1 PTPTHGHAFLEHRH
15 QLLHQRWRHHPGTGP
30 DRAGVADPAAHLPD
44 AVCLPQPGPG
54 RTHGARPVAA
64 AAADA
69 RCHGR
74 LAETGPGLPGLLLPG
89 STGCGAAAPVL
100 DARGPGDRR
109 TARFRRPGPGHAGP
123 ADGVRPVLRA
133 AVGPVLARAG
143 PGGLARPAPAPGA

>member
-1 PTPTHGHAFLEHRH
+1 SFPTRRPSD
-15 QLLHQRWRHHPGTGP
+15 LL
-30 DRAGVADPAAHLPD
+30 LPD

-89 STGCGAAAPVL
+89 STGCGAAVPVL

-133 AVGPVLARAG
+133 AVGPVLAHAG
-143 PGGLARPAPAPGA
+143 PGGLARPAPAPGAVLFHGRLLAQQIPHRRICGDLGGRVLRPG